1 MSYLEFTIIIIMIGI
16 SVRFA
21 KEQYTGSEAVGFII
35 VTLEIAG
42 GISSNPFSVTVTP
55 SEQSP
60 VSAEGS
66 IVCVC
71 LCVER
76 RVFD

>member
-1 MSYLEFTIIIIMIGI
+1 MSYLELKILITMIGI

-21 KEQYTGSEAVGFII
+21 KEQYTGSEAVGFMI

-60 VSAEGS
+60 VSAEGN
-66 IVCVC
+66 IVCVW
-71 LCVER
+71 LCIEW
-76 RVFD
+76 RVFG

>member
-1 MSYLEFTIIIIMIGI
+1 MSYLELKILITMIGI

-21 KEQYTGSEAVGFII
+21 QEQYTGSEAVGFMI

-60 VSAEGS
+60 VSAEGN
-66 IVCVC
+66 IVCV
-71 LCVER
+71 
-76 RVFD
+76 

>member
-1 MSYLEFTIIIIMIGI
+1 MSYLELKILITMIGI

-76 RVFD
+76 KSV